1 MLRLAGRVRRAPLHP
16 LPGRPVRRSVHRG
29 PGAQDPG
36 AVGGDDGVRFY
47 RFPGKPKAYKERYR
61 ALLDAAPWDAA
72 EQDRVI
78 AEVKAAYR
86 LNAAVT
92 AELGEH
98 LRLDAA

>member
-1 MLRLAGRVRRAPLHP
+1 M
-16 LPGRPVRRSVHRG
+16 
-29 PGAQDPG
+29 
-36 AVGGDDGVRFY
+36 RFY